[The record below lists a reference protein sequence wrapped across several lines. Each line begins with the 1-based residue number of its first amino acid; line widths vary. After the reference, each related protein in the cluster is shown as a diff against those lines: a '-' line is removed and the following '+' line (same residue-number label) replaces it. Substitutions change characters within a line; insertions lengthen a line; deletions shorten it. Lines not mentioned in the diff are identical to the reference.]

1 MCLLSKYTNLFLL
14 SSCLCLASGSAI
26 GAEENESEMSRRMM
40 VQESLDYCLD
50 TIYDIK
56 SGKLSQ
62 EEGLDQLEQA
72 LGMIKFVTWFFIED

>member
-1 MCLLSKYTNLFLL
+1 MCRLKSFCFFYCVIFSLCSFSYSDECTKSKDEF
-14 SSCLCLASGSAI
+14 SK
-26 GAEENESEMSRRMM
+26 RMI

-62 EEGLDQLEQA
+62 EDGLDQLEVT
-72 LGMIKFVTWFFIED
+72 LGMVKFVTWFFIED